1 MGVVCFSSLKGGVG
15 KTTLSLNVATAFA
28 VRGCETLVV
37 DLDPAAHAS
46 NFLSTPGAKN
56 HVAGATSAS
65 VLARLLCAV
74 DLEAESAFQ
83 TQMLEQAMIS
93 SEPVWESKR
102 DKLFILPAG
111 AELRHFLWGKG
122 ARVFKTLFPILI
134 NILRQYYDYI
144 IIDTPPDY
152 NVLTRNA
159 IGQADLVVVPVDA
172 SAMSVNC
179 LEQLIENASHIK
191 TTSWSIVRTMV
202 NRQATRLRK
211 DAESRLNENLHFSS
225 TDRADVQLEEDE
237 FAIENP
243 DEFIAMLDR
252 HENQSS
258 QDSSNSPIFLLNSMT
273 YRSEQ
278 QNRLSFAGKTCFDS
292 RSNKKMATQ
301 YLSIAREIDTVLGLT
316 QEEQDL
322 ADVVQGMD
330 ISAAAV

>member
-28 VRGCETLVV
+28 ARGCETLVI
-37 DLDPAAHAS
+37 DLDPAAHSS
-46 NFLSTPGAKN
+46 NFLSAPGQTQHSAS
-56 HVAGATSAS
+56 ATSAS
-65 VLARLLCAV
+65 VLARLLCGI
-74 DLEAESAFQ
+74 DLEADKAFQ
-83 TQMLEQAMIS
+83 TQMLERALLAC
-93 SEPVWESKR
+93 EPIWEAKR
-102 DKLFILPAG
+102 EQLFVMPAG

-122 ARVFKTLFPILI
+122 ARVFKSLFPILI
-134 NILRQYYDYI
+134 NILRQHYDYI
-144 IIDTPPDY
+144 VIDTPPDY

-179 LEQLIENASHIK
+179 LEQLVENTSHIK
-191 TTSWSIVRTMV
+191 TASWSIVRTMV
-202 NRQATRLRK
+202 NRQATRLRR
-211 DAESRLNENLHFSS
+211 DAERRLKENLEFAS
-225 TDRADVQLEEDE
+225 TEKVDVQLEEDE

-252 HENQSS
+252 HEGKNAD
-258 QDSSNSPIFLLNSMT
+258 DSSNSPIFLLNSMT

-292 RSNKKMATQ
+292 RTNRAMAAQ
-301 YLSIAREIDTVLGLT
+301 YLAIAREIDTILGLK
-316 QEEQDL
+316 EGEDEL
-322 ADVVQGMD
+322 PEIPQGMD